1 MGYRWVSAKKPPK
14 KRPGAPRSLGRG
26 TRLSPPPHS
35 SHTVAVLCVSI
46 IGRSNS
52 IYLYQGRR
60 SIHFPFSR
68 EETNP
73 SRITTAYPVNN
84 ATHVSLHNQG
94 FRTTVADHGFVTI
107 APTIEQEC
115 SSHLNESFVVS
126 FYKAARAAGAGA
138 AATIPS
144 SNAIR

>member
-1 MGYRWVSAKKPPK
+1 MGFRQETKKK
-14 KRPGAPRSLGRG
+14 GARCPRSLGRG
-26 TRLSPPPHS
+26 TRLSQPLTRP
-35 SHTVAVLCVSI
+35 TRLQFCVYLSLVGRILSI
-46 IGRSNS
+46 SN
-52 IYLYQGRR
+52 QGRR
-60 SIHFPFSR
+60 SIHIPFPFSR

-73 SRITTAYPVNN
+73 SRIKTAYPVNN
-84 ATHVSLHNQG
+84 ATHFSLHNQG